1 MVPSML
7 TAALAGV
14 FSHLTYFIRGEHQLY
29 GTTYTQIFG
38 VLYATAVA
46 YLHLSWGAAWQEAL
60 VTVSLHAASYL
71 VGLFSSLLLYRLV
84 FHPLGAFP
92 GPWGARISDLWL
104 VLQLENNNKH
114 IKLVELHEKYGPY
127 VRIGPS
133 TLSVI
138 DPKSINI
145 IHGPSS
151 RCLKS
156 GWYDHSHPNKS
167 LQTSRDPIE
176 HQQRRRLWSTAF
188 GSKQLRGYEHRV
200 RKYRQQLVD
209 LLAERDGQPVD
220 VTKWFNLYTYDVM
233 GDLAFGEGFGCLE
246 QGEYHWAT
254 QIMME
259 TMDFIGIGLPTWLL
273 RMILGVPGL
282 KGAWFKFLN
291 YCETRLVERMKVSFH
306 RTFNFVGRLTKQTE
320 PDVPDVSAALLAP
333 FKGKE
338 PGEEDQQWLAGDSRL
353 IIVAG
358 SDTTASTLVSLFYE
372 LAHRPEEVEKL
383 RAELAPYVNED
394 GILGDF
400 YDNEIGHLAHLN
412 GAINEAM
419 RLYPAVPS
427 GVQRVTPPE
436 GITVD
441 GVFVPGNTT
450 VINPVLA
457 MGRSELS
464 YKKPLEFI
472 PERWYQQPELIND
485 QSAFVPF
492 NTGTYNCIGKP
503 LALQNLRATV
513 AHLVTTFDVKFAPGN
528 AKKDLLKRSKDCFV
542 LYQGELDLI
551 FTRRK

>member
-1 MVPSML
+1 MVSSML
-7 TAALAGV
+7 TAALVGV
-14 FSHLTYFIRGEHQLY
+14 FSHLTYFQRGEHQLY
-29 GTTYTQIFG
+29 GTTYTQVFG
-38 VLYATAVA
+38 VLNATAVA
-46 YLHLSWGAAWQEAL
+46 YLHVSWGIAWQEAL
-60 VTVSLHAASYL
+60 VTVSLHAATYL
-71 VGLFSSLLLYRLV
+71 LGIFSSLLLYRLA

-92 GPWGARISDLWL
+92 GPWPARISDLWL
-104 VLQLENNNKH
+104 CSQMKNNNRH
-114 IKLVELHEKYGPY
+114 IKLTELHEKYGPY

-138 DPKSINI
+138 DPKAVNI

-156 GWYDHSHPNKS
+156 GWYDHSYPNKS
-167 LQTSRDPIE
+167 LQTSRDPAE

-209 LLAERDGQPVD
+209 RLVEREGQPVD
-220 VTKWFNLYTYDVM
+220 VTKWFDLYTYDVM

-259 TMDFIGIGLPTWLL
+259 TMDFVGSNLPMWLF
-273 RMILGVPGL
+273 RMVLEVPGL
-282 KGAWFKFLN
+282 KSGWYKFLD
-291 YCETRLVERMKVSFH
+291 YCETRLVERM
-306 RTFNFVGRLTKQTE
+306 RNE
-320 PDVPDVSAALLAP
+320 PDVPDISAALLAP

-338 PGEEDQQWLAGDSRL
+338 PGKEDQQWLGGDSRL

-372 LAHRPEEVEKL
+372 LCHHPDEVEKL
-383 RAELAPYVNED
+383 RAELAPVVNEH
-394 GILGDF
+394 GRLGDF
-400 YDNEIGHLAHLN
+400 YDSDIGHLAHLN

-427 GVQRVTPPE
+427 GVQRIMPPE

-441 GVFVPGNTT
+441 GVSIPGNTT

-492 NTGTYNCIGKP
+492 NIGTYNCIGKP

-513 AHLVTTFDVKFAPGN
+513 AHLVTTFDVQFAPGN
-528 AKKDLLKRSKDCFV
+528 AEIDLIKRSRDCFV
-542 LYQGELDLI
+542 LYHGELDLI

>member
-1 MVPSML
+1 MVSTTL

-14 FSHLTYFIRGEHQLY
+14 FSHLTYFQRGEHQLY
-29 GTTYTQIFG
+29 GTTYTQVFG

-46 YLHLSWGAAWQEAL
+46 YLHVSWGTVWREAL

-71 VGLFSSLLLYRLV
+71 LGTFSSLLLYRLV
-84 FHPLGAFP
+84 FHPLGSFP
-92 GPWGARISDLWL
+92 GPWLARISDFWL
-104 VLQLENNNKH
+104 VSQMKNNNKH
-114 IKLVELHEKYGPY
+114 VKLVELHEKYGPY

-138 DPKSINI
+138 DPKAVNI
-145 IHGPSS
+145 IHGPAS

-156 GWYDHSHPNKS
+156 GWYDHSYPSKS
-167 LQTSRDPIE
+167 LQTSRDPAE

-209 LLAERDGQPVD
+209 QLMKREGQPVN
-220 VTKWFNLYTYDVM
+220 VTKWFDLYTYDVM

-259 TMDFIGIGLPTWLL
+259 TMDFVGSYLPMWLF
-273 RMILGVPGL
+273 RMVLE
-282 KGAWFKFLN
+282 N
-291 YCETRLVERMKVSFH
+291 
-306 RTFNFVGRLTKQTE
+306 E

-338 PGEEDQQWLAGDSRL
+338 PGKEDQQWLGGDSRL

-372 LAHRPEEVEKL
+372 LAHRPDEVEKL
-383 RAELAPYVNED
+383 RAELAPFVNMD
-394 GILGDF
+394 GGLGDF
-400 YDNEIGHLAHLN
+400 YDSEIGHLGHLN
-412 GAINEAM
+412 GAINEAL

-427 GVQRVTPPE
+427 GVPRIMPPE
-436 GITVD
+436 GITVN
-441 GVFVPGNTT
+441 GVSIPGNTI
-450 VINPVLA
+450 VINPTLA

-492 NTGTYNCIGKP
+492 NIGTYNCIGKP

-528 AKKDLLKRSKDCFV
+528 AEKDLTRRSKDCFV
-542 LYQGELDLI
+542 LYHGELDLI

>member
-1 MVPSML
+1 MVSSML
-7 TAALAGV
+7 TAALVGV
-14 FSHLTYFIRGEHQLY
+14 FSHLTYFRRGEHQLY
-29 GTTYTQIFG
+29 GTTYTQVFG
-38 VLYATAVA
+38 VLNATAVA
-46 YLHLSWGAAWQEAL
+46 YLHVSWGIAWQEAL

-71 VGLFSSLLLYRLV
+71 LGIFSSLLLYRLA

-92 GPWGARISDLWL
+92 GPWPARISDLWL
-104 VLQLENNNKH
+104 CSQMKNNNRH
-114 IKLVELHEKYGPY
+114 IKLTELHEKYGPY

-138 DPKSINI
+138 DPKAVNI

-167 LQTSRDPIE
+167 LQTSRDPAE

-209 LLAERDGQPVD
+209 RFVEREGQPVD
-220 VTKWFNLYTYDVM
+220 VTKWFDLYTYDVM

-259 TMDFIGIGLPTWLL
+259 TMDFVGSNLPMWLF
-273 RMILGVPGL
+273 RMVLEVPGL
-282 KGAWFKFLN
+282 KSAWYKFLD
-291 YCETRLVERMKVSFH
+291 YCETRLVERM
-306 RTFNFVGRLTKQTE
+306 RNE
-320 PDVPDVSAALLAP
+320 PDVPDISAALLAP

-338 PGEEDQQWLAGDSRL
+338 PGKEDQQWLGGDSRL

-372 LAHRPEEVEKL
+372 LCHHPDEVEKL
-383 RAELAPYVNED
+383 RAELAPVVNEH
-394 GILGDF
+394 GRLGDF
-400 YDNEIGHLAHLN
+400 YDSDIGHLAHLN

-427 GVQRVTPPE
+427 GVQRIMPPE

-441 GVFVPGNTT
+441 GVSIPGNTT

-492 NTGTYNCIGKP
+492 NIGTYNCIGKP

-528 AKKDLLKRSKDCFV
+528 AEKDLIQRSKDCFV
-542 LYQGELDLI
+542 LYHGELDLI